1 MDFMFTRV
9 YINRNEQ
16 RRELN
21 LKISEDLVVRSR
33 APLRISFAG
42 GGTELLPFIQNYGGM
57 VISSTISRYAY
68 TTVRWLPDSK
78 ETKFLA
84 LDLGKETKIAHK
96 NNALEK
102 RGALDSGLQLHE
114 AILSEFIYR
123 YDIKLQIPI
132 EISTYS
138 DAPAGSGLG
147 SSSTLTVSIIK
158 AIALFFGIP
167 LKEDEV
173 AKFAYYVERNKLGF
187 AGGLQDH
194 YSAIYGGL
202 NYINFLKNGK
212 VIVNQL
218 RLSVAQRAEFES
230 WLLMIYSGLSRN
242 SGEVIEK
249 QIKQIVDGDTK
260 TIERLL
266 KIKSYAKQIKNL
278 IMTEDFEGVGELMH
292 ESWLEKRSITN
303 QISNSSIDELY
314 TTAREYG
321 ALGGKLSG
329 AGGGGYLMLMC
340 SPEKKPNLFSQI
352 SKEGIYRAENVYLSN
367 ENAIAW
373 KI

>member
-1 MDFMFTRV
+1 
-9 YINRNEQ
+9 
-16 RRELN
+16 
-21 LKISEDLVVRSR
+21 VVRSR

-42 GGTELLPFIQNYGGM
+42 GGTELLPFIKNYGGV
-57 VISSTISRYAY
+57 VISASISRYAY
-68 TTVRWLPDSK
+68 TTVRWLPGSK
-78 ETKFLA
+78 ETRFLA
-84 LDLGKETKIAHK
+84 LDLGKETQMRHK
-96 NNALEK
+96 NNVPEK
-102 RGALDSGLQLHE
+102 QGALDSGLQLHE
-114 AILSEFIYR
+114 AVLSEFISR
-123 YDIKLQIPI
+123 YEIKLQIPI

-158 AIALFFGIP
+158 ALALFFGIP

-212 VIVNQL
+212 VIINQL
-218 RLSVAQRAEFES
+218 RLSTAQRAEFES

-249 QIKQIVDGDTK
+249 QIKQIEDGDTK

-266 KIKSYAKQIKNL
+266 KIKLFAKQIKNL
-278 IMTEDFEGVGELMH
+278 IMTEDFEGVGKLMH

-303 QISNSSIDELY
+303 QISNSSIDKLY
-314 TTAREYG
+314 ETARDYG

-329 AGGGGYLMLMC
+329 AGGGGYLLLMC
-340 SPEKKPNLFSQI
+340 SPERKPNLFSQI
-352 SKEGIYRAENVYLSN
+352 SKEGTYRAENVYLSN

>member
-1 MDFMFTRV
+1 MFTRV
-9 YINRNEQ
+9 YIDRNAKRE
-16 RRELN
+16 ELN
-21 LKISEDLVVRSR
+21 VKISEDLVVRSR

-42 GGTELLPFIQNYGGM
+42 GGTELLPFIKNYGGV
-57 VISSTISRYAY
+57 VISASISRYAY
-68 TTVRWLPDSK
+68 TTVRWLPGSK
-78 ETKFLA
+78 ETRFLA
-84 LDLGKETKIAHK
+84 LDLGKETQMRHK
-96 NNALEK
+96 NNVPEK
-102 RGALDSGLQLHE
+102 QGALDSGLQLHE
-114 AILSEFIYR
+114 AVLSEFISR
-123 YDIKLQIPI
+123 YEIKLQIPI

-158 AIALFFGIP
+158 ALALFFGIP

-212 VIVNQL
+212 VIINQL
-218 RLSVAQRAEFES
+218 RLSTAQRAEFES

-249 QIKQIVDGDTK
+249 QIKQIEDGDTK

-266 KIKSYAKQIKNL
+266 KIKLFAKQIKNL
-278 IMTEDFEGVGELMH
+278 IMTEDFEGVGKLMH

-303 QISNSSIDELY
+303 QISNSSIDKLY
-314 TTAREYG
+314 ETARDYG

-329 AGGGGYLMLMC
+329 AGGGGYLLLMC
-340 SPEKKPNLFSQI
+340 SPERKPNLFSQI
-352 SKEGIYRAENVYLSN
+352 SKEGTYRAENVYLSN